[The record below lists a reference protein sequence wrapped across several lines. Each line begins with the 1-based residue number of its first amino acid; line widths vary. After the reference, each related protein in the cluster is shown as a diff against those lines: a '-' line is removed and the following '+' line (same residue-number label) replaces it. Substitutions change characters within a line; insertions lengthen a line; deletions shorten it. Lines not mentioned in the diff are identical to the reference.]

1 MDVKNKRSIILLG
14 HAQSGKTSL
23 AESILFSCKATNRK
37 GSVAEGNTVSDYS
50 ADEIERKFSIN
61 ASLLHCDYKGNRIQI
76 LDTPG
81 YLDFFGEVIS
91 SIRGVDAAVV
101 LIDATGGI
109 EVGTEKAWELV
120 ESVGLPRLIFINK
133 IDKPEINLDRIVS
146 DIKEA
151 LSNKAV
157 ILDSLESPDLIEAV
171 AESDDKLIEKYLE
184 TGTLSA
190 DEIKAGLR
198 QAIIKAKIFPIISGS
213 AIAEKG
219 ISELLDVI
227 INYLPSPD
235 QRPKVEAQ
243 DVNNPDNKK
252 EIQLSLEAPFTSF
265 VFKSIS
271 DPYVG
276 QLSVLR
282 VFSGKLTA
290 NTGFYNAN
298 KRSKE
303 RIGQIFIMQ
312 GKEQRVVDEASCGDI
327 VAIAKLKDAQTNDSL
342 CDEKNPVIFDPI
354 IFPEPAISA
363 SVKPK
368 TRQDEEKISIAL
380 HKLTAEDPTFKV
392 FRDPATKEE
401 IISGLGDQH
410 LDVMVH
416 RLKKRFNVDVELGVP
431 KVAYKETVTRP
442 AKVQGKHKKQSGG
455 RGQYGDVWIEIQP
468 LPRDQE
474 FEFVDKIFGGAIPH
488 NFIPSVEKGVRQACI
503 EGAVAG
509 YPIAHIKVILYD
521 GSFHEVDS
529 SDMAFQIA
537 GRKALKKAITEA
549 GPVLLEPI
557 MDVEIMVPEEFMG
570 HITGDLNGRRGRVMG
585 MDVKGRN
592 QIIKAKVPLAE
603 MFKYANALRSIT
615 GGRGSYTMK
624 FSHYEEVP
632 HKLAATIISQSGFKK
647 EEEEE

>member
-1 MDVKNKRSIILLG
+1 MDVKNKRSFILLG

-23 AESILFSCKATNRK
+23 AESLIFSCKATTRR

-50 ADEIERKFSIN
+50 ADEIERKISIN
-61 ASLLHCDYKGNRIQI
+61 GSLLHCDYKGNRIQI
-76 LDTPG
+76 FDAPG

-91 SIRGVDAAVV
+91 GIRGVDSAVLV
-101 LIDATGGI
+101 IDATSGV
-109 EVGTEKAWELV
+109 EVGTEKAWELL
-120 ESVGLPRLIFINK
+120 EDLNMPRVIFINK
-133 IDKPEINLDRIVS
+133 IDKDNVNIDKIIS
-146 DIKEA
+146 DIKEV
-151 LSNKAV
+151 LSSKAYV
-157 ILDSLESPDLIEAV
+157 LDSLESPELIEAI

-184 TGTLSA
+184 SGTLSP
-190 DEIKAGLR
+190 DEVRNGLK
-198 QAIIKAKIFPIISGS
+198 QAIIKAKVFPIITGS
-213 AIAEKG
+213 AILDKG
-219 ISELLDVI
+219 LSELLDVVVD
-227 INYLPSPD
+227 YLPSPVE
-235 QRPKVEAQ
+235 RAKVEAQ
-243 DVNNPDNKK
+243 EATGSEARK
-252 EIQLSLEAPFTSF
+252 EIQLSPDAPLASF

-276 QLSVLR
+276 QLSIIR
-282 VFSGKLTA
+282 VFSGKLIS

-298 KRSKE
+298 KKSKE

-312 GKEQRVVDEASCGDI
+312 GKEQRAVDEASCGDI
-327 VAIAKLKDAQTNDSL
+327 VAIAKLKEAQTNDSL

-416 RLKKRFNVDVELGVP
+416 RLKKRFNVDVELGIP

-468 LPRDQE
+468 LPHDQE
-474 FEFVDKIFGGAIPH
+474 FEFVDKIFGGAIPR

-557 MDVEIMVPEEFMG
+557 MDVEIIVPEEFMG

-585 MDVKGRN
+585 MDIKGRN
-592 QIIKAKVPLAE
+592 QIIKARVPLAE
-603 MFKYANALRSIT
+603 MFKYANVLRSIT
-615 GGRGSYTMK
+615 GGRGSYAMK

-632 HKLAATIISQSGFKK
+632 QKLAATIISQSGFKK